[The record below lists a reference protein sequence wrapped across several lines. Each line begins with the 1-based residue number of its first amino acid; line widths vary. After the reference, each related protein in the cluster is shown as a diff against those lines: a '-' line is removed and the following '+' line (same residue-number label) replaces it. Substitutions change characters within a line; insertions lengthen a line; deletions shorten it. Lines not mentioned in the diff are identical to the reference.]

1 MKKILVLIA
10 VLSLSVLTMAAV
22 EIEFWHAMGGGHGAT
37 LNEIVNSFNEANPD
51 IVVKPIYVGN
61 YGALSQKLLASAESG
76 NLPAI
81 SQSYGNW
88 TAKLI
93 PRGVVQELNGF
104 INNPDYGFTAE
115 QWEAIWAPFKKMITW
130 GDTIY
135 AVPFN
140 KSTYVLYYN
149 TDAFELYGLTPPK
162 TMEDL
167 FFDAMMLTEDK
178 DGDGEIDQ
186 YGMGFRTT
194 IDHFVVFLRANGG
207 KILNIGPDG
216 KTLGPSTIP

>member
-104 INNPDYGFTAE
+104 INNPDYGFTST
-115 QWEAIWAPFKKMITW
+115 PFL
-130 GDTIY
+130 
-135 AVPFN
+135 
-140 KSTYVLYYN
+140 STRVHMFFTTTQTLLNSMVLHRQK
-149 TDAFELYGLTPPK
+149 PW
-162 TMEDL
+162 
-167 FFDAMMLTEDK
+167 
-178 DGDGEIDQ
+178 
-186 YGMGFRTT
+186 
-194 IDHFVVFLRANGG
+194 
-207 KILNIGPDG
+207 KIFSSMP
-216 KTLGPSTIP
+216 